1 MAIIQCHVVAKKN
14 NWNKHRQYYW
24 DVGEMAENTADSHSY
39 QTYFRGTIALLTRYA
54 ASWRAEKF
62 FVFARGQC
70 VDFPGGRH
78 GFTAPATIFAEHFG
92 FMLFVGSTA
101 H

>member
-54 ASWRAEKF
+54 AS
-62 FVFARGQC
+62 
-70 VDFPGGRH
+70 
-78 GFTAPATIFAEHFG
+78 
-92 FMLFVGSTA
+92 
-101 H
+101 